1 MDDNR
6 LLRFNLPHL
15 SSNALRASGVYLAGA
30 FYAAAFYTIL
40 DSALFSKHENGSD
53 VHVKF
58 TDWLPFILSS
68 LGMLVINTV
77 EKSRLSSESFSFGSS
92 SGYNSPADWQA
103 KVILFLGFALL
114 SGGLAGS
121 IVILVLRYVVPDFP
135 MPTLGMGIA
144 NVVSNGAVMVSCTSL
159 WLAQN
164 LEDDYSYN
172 LQL

>member
-1 MDDNR
+1 MER
-6 LLRFNLPHL
+6 ATAFRFSVPHI
-15 SSNALRASGVYLAGA
+15 SSNTLRASGVYLSGA
-30 FYAAAFYTIL
+30 FYAAAFYVIL
-40 DSALFSKHENGSD
+40 DSALYSAHGNASV

-92 SGYNSPADWQA
+92 SGYSSTADWQA
-103 KVILFLGFALL
+103 KVVLFLGFALL

-121 IVILVLRYVVPDFP
+121 IVILVLRYVVPGYP
-135 MPTLGMGIA
+135 MPTLGMGVA
-144 NVVSNGAVMVSCTSL
+144 NVVCNACVMLSCVSL

-164 LEDDYSYN
+164 LEDEYSYN